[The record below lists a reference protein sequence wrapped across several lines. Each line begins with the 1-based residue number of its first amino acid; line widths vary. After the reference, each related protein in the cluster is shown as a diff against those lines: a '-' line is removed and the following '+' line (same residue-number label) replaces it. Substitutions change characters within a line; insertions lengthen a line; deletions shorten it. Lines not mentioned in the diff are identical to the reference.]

1 MVFFCFYIIVGGQ
14 KQANRVSKQ
23 ISKCTSKI
31 AKLLDKYKSLTSD
44 LNDQQVQNFSVSD
57 VCDLQSSFWI
67 SPDHSDYTLPQVSD
81 IPAEA

>member
-1 MVFFCFYIIVGGQ
+1 MVFFCLYIYIGGQ
-14 KQANRVSKQ
+14 KQASRVSKQ
-23 ISKCTSKI
+23 IPKCTSKI

-57 VCDLQSSFWI
+57 VFDLHSSFWI
-67 SPDHSDYTLPQVSD
+67 SPDHSDYTLQQVGD

>member
-1 MVFFCFYIIVGGQ
+1 MTHMLVLWHTNGLFFVYVCIGGQ

-44 LNDQQVQNFSVSD
+44 LND
-57 VCDLQSSFWI
+57 
-67 SPDHSDYTLPQVSD
+67 
-81 IPAEA
+81 